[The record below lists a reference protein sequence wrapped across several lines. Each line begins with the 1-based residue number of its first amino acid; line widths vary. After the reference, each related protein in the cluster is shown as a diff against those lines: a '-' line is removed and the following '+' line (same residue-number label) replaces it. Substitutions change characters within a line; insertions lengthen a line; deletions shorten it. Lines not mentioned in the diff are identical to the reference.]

1 MQEDIILKTRRELC
15 SIINQSQLL
24 PSMLYLIV
32 KDVYLEM
39 QDVYEKYVAQQAS
52 MNIGSEQEEE
62 VEVNIPITGIEEN
75 IKQQIEAQEDKNEE
89 EQ

>member
-52 MNIGSEQEEE
+52 MNIGAEQEEE

-89 EQ
+89 E

>member
-52 MNIGSEQEEE
+52 MNIGAEQEEE